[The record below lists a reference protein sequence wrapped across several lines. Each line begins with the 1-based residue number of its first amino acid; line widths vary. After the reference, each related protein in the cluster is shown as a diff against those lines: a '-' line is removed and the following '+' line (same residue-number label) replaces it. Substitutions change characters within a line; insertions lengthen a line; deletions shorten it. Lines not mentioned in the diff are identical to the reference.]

1 MGIIRFLLAVAV
13 VFTHAGH
20 AEYMGMV
27 GGKLAVELFYIFS
40 GFYMALILTEK
51 YVGLKTYKVFITNR
65 MLKLYPIY
73 WAVALLVILFSLY
86 MAYDTD
92 WRVWG
97 ILHYYKVFYSKLSFF
112 TVLFLIVSNV
122 FVFFQDWIMFLG
134 VSLKSGH
141 LFFTPDF
148 LETYPRLHYFLL
160 VPQAWTIGLE
170 LTFYLL
176 VPFIAR
182 KNISWLILIGLA
194 SLACKILLALN
205 GYSHDPWTYR
215 FFFSELHLFILGMLA
230 YRLYNMVK
238 SKLLNKSLLYSILAF
253 DVLII
258 LLCEPIRL
266 LLGNQTDTIYLIIF
280 FASLP
285 FVFHLSKQ
293 WRFDSKIGEL
303 SYPIYI
309 SHGFVILVYHYYF
322 QFSTKSTMG
331 WTTVVT
337 TIFISIL
344 LNYLILRP
352 IDRYR
357 QNRVKKS

>member
-1 MGIIRFLLAVAV
+1 MGLVRFLLAVSV
-13 VFTHAGH
+13 VFAHAGH
-20 AEYMGMV
+20 TQYMGMV

-73 WAVALLVILFSLY
+73 WAVAVLVVLFSLY

-92 WRVWG
+92 WRMWG
-97 ILHYYKVFYSKLSFF
+97 IFRYYKGYYAKMSFF
-112 TVLFLIVSNV
+112 TFLFLMVSNV
-122 FVFFQDWIMFLG
+122 FVFFQDWIMFMG
-134 VSLKSGH
+134 VSLTSGN
-141 LFFTPDF
+141 LFFTDNF
-148 LETYPRLHYFLL
+148 METHPRLQSFLL

-170 LTFYLL
+170 LTFYLIA
-176 VPFIAR
+176 PFIAR
-182 KNISWLILIGLA
+182 KNIGWLILIGIV
-194 SLACKILLALN
+194 SLSCKILLALN

-230 YRLYNMVK
+230 YRMYNIIKNK
-238 SKLLNKSLLYSILAF
+238 SLNKSVLYSILAF

-266 LLGNQTDTIYLIIF
+266 YLGDQTDTIYLIIF
-280 FASLP
+280 FVSLP
-285 FVFHLSKQ
+285 FVFHLSKR

-309 SHGFVILVYHYYF
+309 SHGLVILMLGYFF
-322 QFSTKSTMG
+322 QFPTKSIVG
-331 WTTVVT
+331 WASVVVAVA
-337 TIFISIL
+337 IAFL

-357 QNRVKKS
+357 QSRVKKS